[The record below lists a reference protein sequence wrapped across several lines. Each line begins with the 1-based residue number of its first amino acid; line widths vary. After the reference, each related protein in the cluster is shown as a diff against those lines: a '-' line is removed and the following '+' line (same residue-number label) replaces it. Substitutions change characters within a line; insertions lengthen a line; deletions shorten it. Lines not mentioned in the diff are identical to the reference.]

1 VLQLLEFAWPGDR
14 GALHG
19 LSGGHALFSNVTC
32 LVVNCVKFCSC
43 SLLLCE
49 LLYCSRQGCV
59 IWSSGTFNMVEYG
72 LNTMRRT
79 IRNTL
84 YDTPLV
90 ADAVKKRSGG
100 IDDCILNPN
109 CYESPAYTFAY
120 T

>member
-1 VLQLLEFAWPGDR
+1 
-14 GALHG
+14 
-19 LSGGHALFSNVTC
+19 
-32 LVVNCVKFCSC
+32 
-43 SLLLCE
+43 
-49 LLYCSRQGCV
+49 
-59 IWSSGTFNMVEYG
+59 MVEYG

-109 CYESPAYTFAY
+109 CYESPACTFAY